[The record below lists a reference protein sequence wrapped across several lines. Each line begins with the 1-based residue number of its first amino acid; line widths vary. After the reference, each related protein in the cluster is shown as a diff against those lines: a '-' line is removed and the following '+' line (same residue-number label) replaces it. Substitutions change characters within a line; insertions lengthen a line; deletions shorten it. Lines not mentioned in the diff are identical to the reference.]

1 MKALKLIASSRR
13 YLSPAII
20 FATLNIVFGTW
31 AIYIPRITKNLN
43 VSEGE
48 LGFAVLFIALGT
60 LSMLPFIPR
69 LINKYGVGKMTAV
82 GVFAFCISFIA
93 PFAVSGYV
101 GLCIALFCVGACGGM
116 LDVSMN
122 TLVTEIEKKDGV
134 HFMSAAHGFFSLGGM
149 VGAGI
154 GTFLMPV
161 MPNALTHI
169 IIISVIMIVV
179 NYFLIKNYITIIA
192 PVQEQ
197 ESVFKLKNIRPLI
210 GLGIIGV
217 LIMASEGAIV
227 DWSALYLEKVTLAA
241 ASLFGL
247 GYTIFN
253 AAMAFGRFYG
263 DGISAKYGSKVI
275 LVTGASLAAV
285 GFALVLTADIWTA
298 IAGFGLVGLGFS
310 VMVPELL
317 RYSGNLPGVA
327 AAEGVSFISGTGFTG
342 MLLGPVFLG
351 FLAETFSLK
360 SSFIALLC
368 FAVLAGLIAL
378 SLKRK

>member
-48 LGFAVLFIALGT
+48 LGFAVLFIAVGT

-69 LINKYGVGKMTAV
+69 LINKYGVGKMTAI
-82 GVFAFCISFIA
+82 GVFAFCISFIG

-101 GLCIALFCVGACGGM
+101 GLCVALFCVGACGGM

-169 IIISVIMIVV
+169 IIISVIMILV
-179 NYFLIKNYITIIA
+179 NYLLIKNYIRIIA

-247 GYTIFN
+247 GYTVFN

-275 LVTGASLAAV
+275 LVTGASLATV
-285 GFALVLTADIWTA
+285 GFALILTADIWTA
-298 IAGFGLVGLGFS
+298 IAGFGLVGVGFS

>member
-93 PFAVSGYV
+93 PFAVSGYM
-101 GLCIALFCVGACGGM
+101 GLCVALFCVGACGGM

-247 GYTIFN
+247 GYTVFN

>member
-1 MKALKLIASSRR
+1 MNSLYLILSKKK
-13 YLSPAII
+13 YFSPAWVFASLNII
-20 FATLNIVFGTW
+20 TATWVLYIPQVKDKLAIDDAELGLALFFFAT
-31 AIYIPRITKNLN
+31 
-43 VSEGE
+43 
-48 LGFAVLFIALGT
+48 GT
-60 LSMLPFIPR
+60 LSMIPISSRIIQSIGLGKATIISLILFALAFLLP
-69 LINKYGVGKMTAV
+69 LMANNY
-82 GVFAFCISFIA
+82 FA
-93 PFAVSGYV
+93 
-101 GLCIALFCVGACGGM
+101 LCASLYLVGM
-116 LDVSMN
+116 LSCLTDVGMN
-122 TLVTEIEKKDGV
+122 ALVSSIEIEDNV
-134 HFMSAAHGFFSLGGM
+134 HIMSASHGFFSLGGM

-154 GTFLMPV
+154 GTFLMPF
-161 MPNALTHI
+161 MPTALTHI
-169 IIISVIMIVV
+169 IIVAVIMITA
-179 NYFLIKNYITIIA
+179 NYFLIKNYIHITA
-192 PVQEQ
+192 PKQEQ

-210 GLGIIGV
+210 GLGIIGI

-247 GYTIFN
+247 GYTVFN

-263 DGISAKYGSKVI
+263 DGISAKYGSKAI
-275 LVTGASLAAV
+275 LVTGASMAAV
-285 GFALVLTADIWTA
+285 GFGLVLTADIWTA
-298 IAGFGLVGLGFS
+298 IVGFGFVGLGFS

-368 FAVLAGLIAL
+368 FSIIAGLIAL

>member
-48 LGFAVLFIALGT
+48 LGFAVLFIAVGT

-69 LINKYGVGKMTAV
+69 LINKYGVGKMTAI
-82 GVFAFCISFIA
+82 GVFAFCISFIG

-101 GLCIALFCVGACGGM
+101 GLCVALFCVGACGGM

-169 IIISVIMIVV
+169 IIISVIMILV
-179 NYFLIKNYITIIA
+179 NYLLIKNYIRIIA

-247 GYTIFN
+247 GYTVFN

-263 DGISAKYGSKVI
+263 DGISEKYGSKVI
-275 LVTGASLAAV
+275 LVTGASLATV
-285 GFALVLTADIWTA
+285 GFALILTADIWTA

>member
-48 LGFAVLFIALGT
+48 LGFAVLFIAVGT

-69 LINKYGVGKMTAV
+69 LINKYGVGKMTAI
-82 GVFAFCISFIA
+82 GVFAFCISFIG

-101 GLCIALFCVGACGGM
+101 GLCVALFCVGACGGM

-169 IIISVIMIVV
+169 IIISVIMILV
-179 NYFLIKNYITIIA
+179 NYLLIKNYIRIIA

-247 GYTIFN
+247 GYTVFN

-275 LVTGASLAAV
+275 LVTGASLATV
-285 GFALVLTADIWTA
+285 GFALILTADIWTA

>member
-82 GVFAFCISFIA
+82 GVFAFCISFIG

-101 GLCIALFCVGACGGM
+101 GLCVALFCVGACGGM

-247 GYTIFN
+247 GYTVFN

>member
-1 MKALKLIASSRR
+1 
-13 YLSPAII
+13 
-20 FATLNIVFGTW
+20 
-31 AIYIPRITKNLN
+31 